1 VKHERLTVNPNVE
14 LFTPNIKTY
23 KSQKSTHLYSFQED
37 NWAKHNWTK
46 TGGAVGN
53 TLGNLGNILGGKFI
67 HNVMGTY

>member
-1 VKHERLTVNPNVE
+1 MKLERLPQCRNIHKNVCVSK
-14 LFTPNIKTY
+14 L
-23 KSQKSTHLYSFQED
+23 THLYSFQED
-37 NWAKHNWTK
+37 NWAKDNWTK